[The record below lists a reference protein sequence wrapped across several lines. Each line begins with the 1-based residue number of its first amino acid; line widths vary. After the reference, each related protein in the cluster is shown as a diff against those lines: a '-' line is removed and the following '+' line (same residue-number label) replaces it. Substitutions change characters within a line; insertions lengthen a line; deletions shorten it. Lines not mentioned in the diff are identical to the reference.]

1 MADKASVAVMVENEE
16 PSGLSGTP
24 ETMGIPILIRGWR
37 GPLCHALRGLLS
49 HAPAEAHL
57 FRNTLSHAAQ
67 FGNDLARDANSREI
81 AKKERRPES
90 YPLAALLLG
99 MPSRPIALERTLAW
113 LVIEAHLSGGYGN
126 LVIALAQIIRGL
138 TGKAE
143 PKLRDTLA
151 QCDGPSHLLTK
162 MERLAGLVPTLG
174 ITGHKNFDSLWR
186 SDLQAFCV
194 SLVRQASSPTD
205 CPDELFFSPTDHPGP
220 LTEGPTDLEGDDP
233 DENTFIPSVPVKP
246 EDKIRKKKVRVALDW
261 STHMSRQSA
270 PDLLRPSE
278 NVLPSELRERE
289 WQSAIA
295 QAETA
300 ISKGNLQEAQYLLTA
315 VLSIEAGLNSREA
328 RSASFGSATDGR
340 IPVVDLSIHAMRRPE
355 RLPPNYF
362 LPKGDDDRWLATGG
376 DAIFPLSREYV
387 ALAQQLLDKRESTP
401 DAVMSYLLLAGPVDK
416 AKLRIA
422 IKPNHRLVLA
432 IELSDVLGLDAA
444 QWAFGDSFGLSTAA
458 TFYGSYPALD
468 MARAI
473 AESNGFAAHNASAP
487 WVVAAE
493 HSLGSRTRPKDAPYE
508 KVWSQLKGSTG
519 RTRGRPSDKHVID
532 EWRRRLD
539 RLVIHFLLA
548 TGHRPTKSLAEIILH
563 DFVPEHAL
571 AIVSDK
577 LADPA
582 HSTRAVCTGWRFM
595 GELEGFVT
603 ELRRLAR
610 NSEFLE
616 AKNLAARILSGK
628 SPLFSVPTH
637 EGTESIEIRDLLRNL
652 DPLWGYRPNLHRH
665 GLCQFLIQRRV
676 DPELRYFQMGW
687 LSHDHHATS
696 DSAPYPP
703 VELGKDLASHIDEW
717 LDQCGWHGGGKAQ
730 DLKKILSVTLLD
742 DWKEKRIA
750 HFRGVSSAITAI
762 RADVKEAGNRLE
774 GKIWSRI
781 RTETPQVLPQF
792 DASVSSDRPY
802 FIPTSKVP
810 TETSPQATIDQLQ
823 VEALL
828 APFSTNS
835 FSAPERYVAAKLL
848 HGALRRTA
856 KAHGVRVHLPE
867 IAVMSRHQVPSP
879 FLPGIGA
886 AIRQM
891 DEFQSALVGH
901 ASSVSGKQGAD
912 AVNALAAISV
922 WSIVLNTPYCA
933 IDKAISILRGAKD
946 ALHSD
951 SQPWL
956 LRVPVE
962 NEHVVLR
969 GDQAALALRLLK
981 CEGWKVALDR
991 LSFNGHS
998 ALGTFVKALL
1008 PSICSKQDS
1017 SSEIVT
1023 KLIHTARSANAV
1035 RFNGAERLI
1044 LNGVSNPVA
1053 VPAVRAAATM
1063 DDITIAGDGKSRNS
1077 ANQLKD
1083 ECPHVGKNPPHKP
1096 SHDISFVMRAFDP
1109 DYIGQILGKAAQPA
1123 AKRRPQLKQ
1132 LLTQA
1137 LSKVGAEPTASRL
1150 ILEYA
1155 WHLLEVGGPRSRGG
1169 QAISTIYKTLHRIE
1183 PALRGIGDE
1192 ESLVGL
1198 SAVELTALCQAA
1210 CEGSRRQSSREVLGE
1225 LRRFFGHASRRYGVG
1240 FPDWDLLYRAYGIRL
1255 RGGDPALVGD
1265 KEASRLMEQLYN
1277 NVLLLEESD
1286 WDPGERRYRELC
1298 LVGALFSESSG
1309 ARPRSIHGLTFADV
1323 SLGVDRDYLILR
1335 SRGRYAS
1342 IKTQT
1347 SAGYIPLEG
1356 ELWTKYANW
1365 FAGWFANACAGLPA
1379 DALQEVPLFQ
1389 IPGEAIGV
1397 RYEMRRIF
1405 GPIGS
1410 LVRWTTQQQQ
1420 GRTYWLRK
1428 RRVRLRHVDVLSRKS
1443 MARDMVRAMRLDGHA
1458 LMLTPLDKYLSE
1470 PMAFVTNHTS
1480 DHAIASRAGAVA
1492 ITGLAKTQVDRAS
1505 YVYGQNS
1512 NIRVAALLSLGATNF
1527 PEVELPSV
1535 PQLPTFRADLM
1546 WKSLEK
1552 ILRDLVRGK
1561 DAEWVAARHSIL
1573 LEQVNSIILA
1583 QRDFSA
1589 RMKAGFG
1596 EGKFDIGP
1604 PRGGGLSKKCLELI
1618 AKEDQR
1624 LVSIAKDWVAMA
1636 PGGHI
1641 DEGCHLYEVQALQ
1654 DMVGIASELGLKTE
1668 SSCSF
1673 PGYGVALVRFVD
1685 EGNIPIYGAWRVIRW
1700 VLAVAWIAEQRKSHR
1715 CAMQNK

>member
-1 MADKASVAVMVENEE
+1 
-16 PSGLSGTP
+16 
-24 ETMGIPILIRGWR
+24 MGIPILIRGWR
-37 GPLCHALRGLLS
+37 GPLCHALRQLLS

-57 FRNTLSHAAQ
+57 FRNTLSHASQ
-67 FGNDLARDANSREI
+67 FGNDLARDATSREI
-81 AKKERRPES
+81 AKKERRPER
-90 YPLAALLLG
+90 YPLASFLLG
-99 MPSRPIALERTLAW
+99 MPGRPIPLERTLAW
-113 LVIEAHLSGGYGN
+113 LALEAHLCGGYGN

-151 QCDGPSHLLTK
+151 QCDGPSQLLTK
-162 MERLAGLVPTLG
+162 MERLAGLVPALG
-174 ITGHKNFDSLWR
+174 ITGHQNFDSLWR

-205 CPDELFFSPTDHPGP
+205 CPDELLFGPTDHPGP
-220 LTEGPTDLEGDDP
+220 LTEGPTDTEGDDP
-233 DENTFIPSVPVKP
+233 DENTFIPSVPATP
-246 EDKIRKKKVRVALDW
+246 EENIRNKRLRGALDW

-278 NVLPSELRERE
+278 NVLPKELRARE
-289 WQSAIA
+289 WQIAVA
-295 QAETA
+295 QAEKA
-300 ISKGNLQEAQYLLTA
+300 ISRGNLQEAQYLLTA

-328 RSASFGSATDGR
+328 ISASFGSKTDSR
-340 IPVVDLSIHAMRRPE
+340 IPVIDLSIHAMRRPE

-376 DAIFPLSREYV
+376 DAIFPLSRECV
-387 ALAQQLLDKRESTP
+387 ALAQQLLDNRESKP
-401 DAVMSYLLLAGPVDK
+401 DVVMSYLLLAGPVDK
-416 AKLRIA
+416 AKLRHA

-432 IELSDVLGLDAA
+432 IELSDVIGLDAA
-444 QWAFGDSFGLSTAA
+444 QWAFGDSFGMSTAA

-468 MARAI
+468 LARAI
-473 AESNGFAAHNASAP
+473 AVSNGFAAQNASAP

-493 HSLGSRTRPKDAPYE
+493 HSLGSRTRPKHAPYE
-508 KVWSQLKGSTG
+508 KAWSQLKGGTG
-519 RTRGRPSDKHVID
+519 RTRGRPSDRHVIG
-532 EWRRRLD
+532 EWRQRLD

-603 ELRRLAR
+603 ELKRLAR
-610 NSEFLE
+610 NSEFLV

-628 SPLFSVPTH
+628 APLFSIPTH

-665 GLCQFLIQRRV
+665 GLCQFLIERRV

-703 VELGKDLASHIDEW
+703 VELGQDLASHIDDW

-730 DLKKILSVTLLD
+730 DLRKILPVSVLD
-742 DWKEKRIA
+742 DWKEKRNA
-750 HFRGVSSAITAI
+750 HFRGISSAITAI

-774 GKIWSRI
+774 GKIWSHI
-781 RTETPQVLPQF
+781 RTETQQVLSQF
-792 DASVSSDRPY
+792 EASVSSDRPH
-802 FIPTSKVP
+802 FIPTYKVAI
-810 TETSPQATIDQLQ
+810 ETSPQATIDQLQ

-828 APFSTNS
+828 APFSTRS
-835 FSAPERYVAAKLL
+835 FSASDRYVAAKLL
-848 HGALRRTA
+848 HKALRSTA
-856 KAHGVRVHLPE
+856 KANGVRVYLPVVH
-867 IAVMSRHQVPSP
+867 VMSRHQVPSP
-879 FLPGIGA
+879 FLPGIGSA
-886 AIRQM
+886 VRQI
-891 DEFQSALVGH
+891 DELQSALVAH
-901 ASSVSGKQGAD
+901 ANSIDGKAGAD

-922 WSIVLNTPYCA
+922 LSIVLHTPYCA

-951 SQPWL
+951 SQAWL

-981 CEGWKVALDR
+981 FEGWKAALER
-991 LSFNGHS
+991 LSVNGHS
-998 ALGTFVKALL
+998 VLGTFVKGLL
-1008 PSICSKQDS
+1008 PNICGKDVSA
-1017 SSEIVT
+1017 SEIVT
-1023 KLIHTARSANAV
+1023 MLIHTARSANAV

-1044 LNGVSNPVA
+1044 LNGITNPVA
-1053 VPAVRAAATM
+1053 VPAVRAASTM
-1063 DDITIAGDGKSRNS
+1063 DDITVAGDGKSRNS

-1096 SHDISFVMRAFDP
+1096 TKDISSVMRAFDP
-1109 DYIGQILGKAAQPA
+1109 DFVGEILGKAAEPV

-1137 LSKVGAEPTASRL
+1137 LYKVGADPTASRL

-1155 WHLLEVGGPRSRGG
+1155 WHLLEVGGPRSSGG

-1183 PALRGIGDE
+1183 PALRGIGRD

-1198 SAVELTALCQAA
+1198 SAVELTALCQAS

-1225 LRRFFGHASRRYGVG
+1225 LRRFFGHTSRRYGVG
-1240 FPDWDLLYRAYGIRL
+1240 NPDWDLLYRTHGIRL

-1265 KEASRLMEQLYN
+1265 IEASRLMEQLYN
-1277 NVLLLEESD
+1277 NVLGLGESD

-1298 LVGALFSESSG
+1298 LIGALFSESSG
-1309 ARPRSIHGLTFADV
+1309 GRPRSIHGLTFADV
-1323 SLGVDRDYLILR
+1323 SLGQDRDFLIFR
-1335 SRGRYAS
+1335 SRGRFAS

-1347 SAGYIPLEG
+1347 AAGFIPLEG
-1356 ELWTKYANW
+1356 ELWNKYANW
-1365 FAGWFANACAGLPA
+1365 FYSWYANACAGLPA
-1379 DALQEVPLFQ
+1379 DALQEIPLFQ

-1410 LVRWTTQQQQ
+1410 LVRWSTQQQQ

-1428 RRVRLRHVDVLSRKS
+1428 RRVRSRHVDVLSRKS
-1443 MARDMVRAMRLDGHA
+1443 LARDMARAMRLDGHA
-1458 LMLTPLDKYLSE
+1458 LILTPLGNYLSE
-1470 PMAFVTNHTS
+1470 PMAYVTNHTG

-1492 ITGLAKTQVDRAS
+1492 ITGLAKSQVDRAS

-1512 NIRVAALLSLGATNF
+1512 NSRVAALLSLGATNF
-1527 PEVELPSV
+1527 LEVELPSV
-1535 PQLPTFRADLM
+1535 PQLPKFRADLM
-1546 WKSLEK
+1546 WMSLEK

-1561 DAEWVAARHSIL
+1561 DAKWVAARHSIL
-1573 LEQVNSIILA
+1573 LEQVDSIILA

-1596 EGKFDIGP
+1596 DGKFDIGP
-1604 PRGGGLSKKCLELI
+1604 PREGGLSRNCLELI

-1636 PGGHI
+1636 PERRY
-1641 DEGCHLYEVQALQ
+1641 DDGCHLYEVKALQ
-1654 DMVGIASELGLKTE
+1654 DMVGIANDLGLRTE
-1668 SSCSF
+1668 CSCSF
-1673 PGYGVALVRFVD
+1673 PGYGVALVRFVE
-1685 EGNIPIYGAWRVIRW
+1685 EGNASIYGAWRVIRW
-1700 VLAVAWIAEQRKSHR
+1700 VLAVAWIAEQRR
-1715 CAMQNK
+1715 LYR